1 MGDTMAELRKVLLV
15 EDDQDIQSVAL
26 MALET
31 VGGLEVSVASNGQEA
46 LDCIGNIAPD
56 LVLLDVMMPG
66 MDGPTT
72 LKHLKENSETRNI
85 PVIFLTASVQP
96 QELDTYRSSGIL
108 GVLAKP
114 FDPMTLADDVRNLFQ
129 SSSDTP

>member
-1 MGDTMAELRKVLLV
+1 MAELRKVLLV